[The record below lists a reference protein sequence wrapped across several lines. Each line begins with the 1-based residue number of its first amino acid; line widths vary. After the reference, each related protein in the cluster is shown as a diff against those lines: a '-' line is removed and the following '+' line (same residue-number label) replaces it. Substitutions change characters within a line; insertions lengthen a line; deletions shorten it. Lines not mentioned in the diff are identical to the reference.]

1 MVLLNMSFKIL
12 TLVIALDYT
21 SESIDGI
28 RLHYCR
34 RLSKIM
40 QSFGMG

>member
-1 MVLLNMSFKIL
+1 MALLNMSFKIL
-12 TLVIALDYT
+12 TPVIALDYT

-28 RLHYCR
+28 RSPYCR